1 MYIPDVL
8 NTLLMGLIFMVIV
21 VTVVRPIMLNM
32 LTGNANPQDTQRAA
46 LEVVQAH
53 VQRATQEAASRRT
66 GKIRY
71 QQLLLEL
78 PERRK
83 PLALPA
89 PPVATEESVD
99 HAASSDAQ
107 GTGATA
113 AASGDLAHGAS
124 TASADG
130 TATGT
135 ASASASAGDA
145 STVSASEASVD
156 APSAELAPGEIEIG
170 EGESLHDIK
179 ERIKREKKNSAK
191 PTIPPELLN
200 SAKSYED
207 KVGVVRMVVHQDQSR
222 VAAVIRGMIEVK

>member
-32 LTGNANPQDTQRAA
+32 LTGNANPQDMQRA
-46 LEVVQAH
+46 LIESVQAH
-53 VQRATQEAASRRT
+53 VQRATQEVASQRT

-78 PERRK
+78 PERRQ
-83 PLALPA
+83 PLVLPA
-89 PPVATEESVD
+89 PPVPADGGADPT
-99 HAASSDAQ
+99 ASSDAQ
-107 GTGATA
+107 GTGTTP
-113 AASGDLAHGAS
+113 AASGDLANGAAAASSDGIATSTATASTGDVS
-124 TASADG
+124 TAS
-130 TATGT
+130 T
-135 ASASASAGDA
+135 
-145 STVSASEASVD
+145 SEATAD
-156 APSAELAPGEIEIG
+156 APSAELAPGEIEIA

-179 ERIKREKKNSAK
+179 ERIKREKKNAAK

-200 SAKSYED
+200 GAKSYED

>member
-1 MYIPDVL
+1 
-8 NTLLMGLIFMVIV
+8 
-21 VTVVRPIMLNM
+21 
-32 LTGNANPQDTQRAA
+32 
-46 LEVVQAH
+46 

-130 TATGT
+130 IATGT
-135 ASASASAGDA
+135 ASASASDA
-145 STVSASEASVD
+145 STASASEASVD

>member
-32 LTGNANPQDTQRAA
+32 LTGNANPQDMQRAA

-130 TATGT
+130 IATGT
-135 ASASASAGDA
+135 ASASAGDA
-145 STVSASEASVD
+145 STASASEASVD

>member
-32 LTGNANPQDTQRAA
+32 LTGNANPQDMQRAA

-130 TATGT
+130 IATGT
-135 ASASASAGDA
+135 ASASVGDA
-145 STVSASEASVD
+145 STASASEASVD

>member
-32 LTGNANPQDTQRAA
+32 LTGNANPQDMQRAA
-46 LEVVQAH
+46 LEAVQAH

-89 PPVATEESVD
+89 PPVAADEGADPT
-99 HAASSDAQ
+99 ASSDAQ
-107 GTGATA
+107 GAGVTA
-113 AASGDLAHGAS
+113 ATSGDLANGAAA
-124 TASADG
+124 ASADG
-130 TATGT
+130 IATGT
-135 ASASASAGDA
+135 ASSGDVSTA
-145 STVSASEASVD
+145 STSEASAE

>member
-32 LTGNANPQDTQRAA
+32 LTGNANPQDMQRA
-46 LEVVQAH
+46 LIESVQAH
-53 VQRATQEAASRRT
+53 VQRATQEVASQRT

-78 PERRK
+78 PERRQ
-83 PLALPA
+83 PLVLPA
-89 PPVATEESVD
+89 PPVAVEAGAESV
-99 HAASSDAQ
+99 ASSDVP
-107 GTGATA
+107 GVDATT
-113 AASGDLAHGAS
+113 AASGDLTDGAA
-124 TASADG
+124 ASNADDVSM
-130 TATGT
+130 
-135 ASASASAGDA
+135 ASG
-145 STVSASEASVD
+145 SEANAD
-156 APSAELAPGEIEIG
+156 APSSDLAPGEIEIA

-179 ERIKREKKNSAK
+179 ERIKREKKNAAK

-200 SAKSYED
+200 GAKSYED